1 MFKIKH
7 LFHGEVLKEYITTR
21 KLAIIQRFIKSL
33 KNGAI
38 WIFLKKHIIIWSIKN
53 LLKMITQK

>member
-33 KNGAI
+33 KNGKI
-38 WIFLKKHIIIWSIKN
+38 RINSYFYNFLKN
-53 LLKMITQK
+53 LN